1 MKPTDRKEDAK
12 NLSIITAMAVAA
24 VVITAGLRAGDAGL
38 DGHDFRHRVRTVDV
52 APVLATSHEPFV
64 ISTPLSGT
72 NRIYG
77 SVLTDDGEEL
87 TGFIRWDRNEGS
99 WADLLDAAK
108 NSRRSTTLSAI
119 RFGHVQTI
127 DVLGRD
133 AALFTL
139 KSGDKIELGA
149 HSTDLGSGLRALRV
163 ENPDGMTTELE
174 WDDLERIEFTSPP
187 ADAEPENGRL
197 YGTLRLSNGAEFTGH
212 VTWDV
217 DEIYS
222 NDVLDGD
229 EGRDRQ
235 KIPFGA
241 IASIARNGSG
251 SARVSLH
258 NGDEMILR
266 GTNDV
271 DHSNSGISVSDAAL
285 GQVLVE
291 WSAFDEVRFHGTDS
305 EVTYDDFDGGDRI
318 RGVVV
323 TEDGREASGEITW
336 DNDESFTWEML
347 NGELTGDVELQI
359 EFSRIARIDKSGR
372 GARVELLDGRVFELS
387 GSNDVDDGNRGIV
400 IDADGERV
408 VVDWDDFVSLT
419 LNR

>member
-1 MKPTDRKEDAK
+1 MKPTDRREDAK

-24 VVITAGLRAGDAGL
+24 VVITAGLRAGDAAV
-38 DGHDFRHRVRTVDV
+38 DRHEFRHRVRTVDV

-108 NSRRSTTLSAI
+108 NSRRSSTLSAI

-139 KSGDKIELGA
+139 KSGDEIELGG

-197 YGTLRLSNGAEFTGH
+197 YGTLRLSNGDEFTGH

-217 DEIYS
+217 DRDLLGTTCS
-222 NDVLDGD
+222 TATRDGSAK
-229 EGRDRQ
+229 RSR
-235 KIPFGA
+235 FGA
-241 IASIARNGSG
+241 IASIARNGSS
-251 SARVSLH
+251 SARVWLH

-271 DHSNSGISVSDAAL
+271 DDSNSGISVSDAAL

-291 WSAFDEVRFHGTDS
+291 WSAFD
-305 EVTYDDFDGGDRI
+305 
-318 RGVVV
+318 
-323 TEDGREASGEITW
+323 
-336 DNDESFTWEML
+336 
-347 NGELTGDVELQI
+347 
-359 EFSRIARIDKSGR
+359 
-372 GARVELLDGRVFELS
+372 
-387 GSNDVDDGNRGIV
+387 
-400 IDADGERV
+400 
-408 VVDWDDFVSLT
+408 
-419 LNR
+419 